1 MKKLNTYTISCYE
14 VNTIDENTGE
24 ELKEAKL
31 SLFSVE
37 FASTRELALQKAQR
51 NLRDF
56 SRIADVE
63 VIINK
68 HNEAN
73 EVVEVITSSA
83 LMQE

>member
-1 MKKLNTYTISCYE
+1 MKKTYPYSISCYE
-14 VNTIDENTGE
+14 VNNIDENTGE

-56 SRIADVE
+56 SHIADVE

-68 HNEAN
+68 RNEAN
-73 EVVEVITSSA
+73 EIVEVITGSA